1 MYSPGPSKSIF
12 GDVLVDTARVEY
24 QELTSKF
31 RPSPNDALRVAAYL
45 VIIFFLWKYFT
56 KFFSLSKEI
65 IDSIA
70 VSVIVNDL
78 QLNDSY
84 YSLSETLGILG
95 PIFLLFFTLA
105 CNEYRSF
112 FSNPRDWRGYSKTII
127 MVLGFFLLIYLSRT
141 LDFRPKY
148 QVWMVMA
155 GLLTG
160 GLILV
165 FDEVNGMLECL
176 MNTLR
181 SPKDVRKIWFEAPLE
196 SSLTFLVI
204 SLYLIILLVPIL
216 LPAFGIYFIG
226 IFDNVVSFLS
236 LLLLAVFLYSAWDLS
251 LERHN
256 PNTQD
261 QKLSSTVFLFTIP
274 FILFLVLRVMYLV
287 KTSEDWILSYDF
299 MDDVGG
305 FPVTNWPWQIDPS
318 NDSRWTFYRAGVINS
333 ARVTLISIVL
343 CTILGIF
350 IGVSRLSNNR
360 LAAGLATAYVEFFRN
375 IPLAILLFFV
385 SIQIREWA
393 PAFSEEF
400 FLFDLF
406 YISKEGHWIP
416 QPETANLIL
425 AITILIGT
433 RILTRYLDKDGIDDS
448 NEGVSRR
455 IAIWALAF
463 ITSLAVLLS
472 GDFSIPE
479 LIKPNLESPGS
490 WYIVED
496 TGFKISSPF
505 IYIVTALTLFTAS
518 VVAEIVRGSIQSLP
532 IGQVEAAISLGL
544 SPFQRLRLVILPQA
558 LRSMI
563 PLLNSQ
569 YMNVWKNSSLAI
581 IVGFTDIFL
590 VILIMMNNVGKLVPL
605 FMLLLITYQVGSL
618 IISAI
623 MNVYNAMV
631 TRVRI

>member
-1 MYSPGPSKSIF
+1 MP
-12 GDVLVDTARVEY
+12 
-24 QELTSKF
+24 
-31 RPSPNDALRVAAYL
+31 RVAAYL
-45 VIIFFLWKYFT
+45 LIVYILWQYLT

-70 VSVIVNDL
+70 VTVIVNDL

-84 YSLSETLGILG
+84 YSLSDTLGIIG
-95 PIFLLFFTLA
+95 PIFFLLFTLA
-105 CNEYRSF
+105 CNEYRSL
-112 FSNPRDWRGYSKTII
+112 FSNPRDWRGYSKTIVMI
-127 MVLGFFLLIYLSRT
+127 LGFLLIIGLSNT
-141 LDFRPKY
+141 YEFRAKY
-148 QVWMVMA
+148 QVWMVMG
-155 GLLTG
+155 GLVTG

-165 FDEVNGMLECL
+165 FDEVNGMLDSL
-176 MNTLR
+176 MGTIRTPRN
-181 SPKDVRKIWFEAPLE
+181 SKKIWFEGSRDSL
-196 SSLTFLVI
+196 LTFLVI
-204 SLYLIILLVPIL
+204 SFYLIVLLVPVL
-216 LPAFGIYFIG
+216 LPAYSIYFTG
-226 IFDNVVSFLS
+226 IFENVVAFLS
-236 LLLLAVFLYSAWDLS
+236 LLLLAVLLYSVWDLS

-256 PNTQD
+256 PTVQD
-261 QKLSSTVFLFTIP
+261 RKFSSTIFLFAIP
-274 FILFLVLRVMYLV
+274 FLLFLVLRIMFLF
-287 KTSEDWILSYDF
+287 KTNEDWTLSYGF

-305 FPVTNWPWQIDPS
+305 FPVTNWPWQIDAS
-318 NDSRWTFYRAGVINS
+318 TDSRWTFYRAGVINS

-393 PAFSEEF
+393 PSFSEEF
-400 FLFDLF
+400 FLLDMF
-406 YISKEGHWIP
+406 YLSKEGHWIP
-416 QPETANLIL
+416 LPEIANLVI
-425 AITILIGT
+425 AVSILIGT
-433 RILTRYLDKDGIDDS
+433 RVLTRYLDKDGFDDS
-448 NEGVSRR
+448 DEGVIRR
-455 IAIWALAF
+455 LAIWVLASLV
-463 ITSLAVLLS
+463 SLAIFLS
-472 GDFSIPE
+472 GDFSLPE
-479 LIKPNLESPGS
+479 LIKPNLESPAS
-490 WYIVED
+490 WYIVEG

-532 IGQVEAAISLGL
+532 RGQVEAAISLGL
-544 SPFQRLRLVILPQA
+544 NPFQRLRLVILPQA

-581 IVGFTDIFL
+581 IVGFSDIFL

-605 FMLLLITYQVGSL
+605 FMLLLITYQAGSL
-618 IISAI
+618 LISAI
-623 MNVYNAMV
+623 MNAYNAMV

>member
-1 MYSPGPSKSIF
+1 M
-12 GDVLVDTARVEY
+12 DNARAEY

-31 RPSPNDALRVAAYL
+31 RPSLNDAPRVAAYL
-45 VIIFFLWKYFT
+45 VIIFFLWQYFT

-78 QLNDSY
+78 QLNESY
-84 YSLSETLGILG
+84 YSISDTLWILG

-127 MVLGFFLLIYLSRT
+127 MILGFFVLIGLSGT

-165 FDEVNGMLECL
+165 FDEVNGMLDCL

-204 SLYLIILLVPIL
+204 SFYLIILLVPIL
-216 LPAFGIYFIG
+216 LPAFGIYFTG
-226 IFDNVVSFLS
+226 IFENVVSFLS

-256 PNTQD
+256 PTTQD
-261 QKLSSTVFLFTIP
+261 QKLSSTVFLFAIP
-274 FILFLVLRVMYLV
+274 FLLFLVLRVMYLI
-287 KTSEDWILSYDF
+287 KTSEDWTLSYDF

-333 ARVTLISIVL
+333 ARVTIISIVL

-393 PAFSEEF
+393 PSFSDEF
-400 FLFDLF
+400 FLFELF

-416 QPETANLIL
+416 QPETVNLIL
-425 AITILIGT
+425 AVSILIGT

-448 NEGVSRR
+448 DEGVSRR

-479 LIKPNLESPGS
+479 LIKPNLESPAS
-490 WYIVED
+490 WYIVEG

-532 IGQVEAAISLGL
+532 SGQVEAAISLGL

-581 IVGFTDIFL
+581 IVGFSDIFL

-605 FMLLLITYQVGSL
+605 FMLLLITYQAGSL

>member
-1 MYSPGPSKSIF
+1 M
-12 GDVLVDTARVEY
+12 DTVIENS
-24 QELTSKF
+24 QDTTSKF
-31 RPSPNDALRVAAYL
+31 RPSRNDAPRVAAYL
-45 VIIFFLWKYFT
+45 VIIFLLWQYFT

-70 VSVIVNDL
+70 FSVIVNDI
-78 QLNDSY
+78 QLNESY
-84 YSLSETLGILG
+84 YSLSETIWVLG

-112 FSNPRDWRGYSKTII
+112 FLNPREWRGYSKTII
-127 MVLGFFLLIYLSRT
+127 MILGFLLLIGLSST

-148 QVWMVMA
+148 QVWMIMA

-165 FDEVNGMLECL
+165 FDEVNGMLDSL
-176 MNTLR
+176 VKTLR

-226 IFDNVVSFLS
+226 IFENVVSFLS

-261 QKLSSTVFLFTIP
+261 QKLSSTVFLFAIP

-425 AITILIGT
+425 AISILIGT

-532 IGQVEAAISLGL
+532 SGQVEAAISLGL

-581 IVGFTDIFL
+581 IVGFSDIFL
-590 VILIMMNNVGKLVPL
+590 IILVMMNNVGKLVPL

>member
-1 MYSPGPSKSIF
+1 M
-12 GDVLVDTARVEY
+12 DTVSDKY
-24 QELTSKF
+24 QDITSKF
-31 RPSPNDALRVAAYL
+31 RPSRNDAPRVAAYL
-45 VIIFFLWKYFT
+45 VIIFFLWQYFT

-70 VSVIVNDL
+70 SSVIVNDI
-78 QLNDSY
+78 QLNESY
-84 YSLSETLGILG
+84 YSLSETIWVLG

-112 FSNPRDWRGYSKTII
+112 FLNPREWRGYSKTII
-127 MVLGFFLLIYLSRT
+127 MILGFLLLIGLSST

-148 QVWMVMA
+148 QVWMIMA

-165 FDEVNGMLECL
+165 FDEVNGMLDSL
-176 MNTLR
+176 VKTLR

-226 IFDNVVSFLS
+226 IFENVVSFLS

-261 QKLSSTVFLFTIP
+261 QKLSSTVFLFAIP

-350 IGVSRLSNNR
+350 IGVSRLSNNK

-425 AITILIGT
+425 AISILIGT

-463 ITSLAVLLS
+463 ITSIAVLLS

-532 IGQVEAAISLGL
+532 SGQVEAAISLGL

-581 IVGFTDIFL
+581 IVGFSDIFL
-590 VILIMMNNVGKLVPL
+590 IILVMMNNVGKLVPL

>member
-1 MYSPGPSKSIF
+1 M
-12 GDVLVDTARVEY
+12 DTVSEKY
-24 QELTSKF
+24 QDLTSKF
-31 RPSPNDALRVAAYL
+31 RLSRNDAPRVAAYL
-45 VIIFFLWKYFT
+45 VIVFFLWQYFT

-70 VSVIVNDL
+70 FSVIVNDI
-78 QLNDSY
+78 QLNESY
-84 YSLSETLGILG
+84 YSLSDTLWVLG

-112 FSNPRDWRGYSKTII
+112 FLNPREWRGYSKTII
-127 MVLGFFLLIYLSRT
+127 MILGFLLLIGLSST

-148 QVWMVMA
+148 QVWMILA

-165 FDEVNGMLECL
+165 FDEVNGMLDSL
-176 MNTLR
+176 VKTLR
-181 SPKDVRKIWFEAPLE
+181 SPKDVRKIWFEAPFE

-226 IFDNVVSFLS
+226 IFENIVSFLS
-236 LLLLAVFLYSAWDLS
+236 ILLLAVFLYSAWDLS

-261 QKLSSTVFLFTIP
+261 QKLSSTVFLFAIP

-350 IGVSRLSNNR
+350 IGVSRLSNNK

-425 AITILIGT
+425 AISILIGT

-532 IGQVEAAISLGL
+532 SGQVEAAISLGL
-544 SPFQRLRLVILPQA
+544 SPLQRLRLVILPQA

-581 IVGFTDIFL
+581 IVGFSDIFL
-590 VILIMMNNVGKLVPL
+590 IILVMMNNVGKLVPL